1 MKTLILAVAFAAG
14 LAAAPV
20 VGAHANQVGKR
31 IAYLGTA
38 ANQPFV
44 AGMSEAVVAK
54 AESLGMK
61 VTGFFSPFNPALQ
74 AQQVD
79 DVIARKFD
87 IIIMMAVSE
96 HAIIPSLERAKK
108 AGIPVILVTGTI
120 QDHTDLY
127 LTFVGENPVELGK
140 LAAEATVQGLKKSG
154 RNSGKIALITG
165 SMQEGVAPLRV
176 EGFKEVLKRYPSYKI
191 VALEDAQWDTAL
203 SEKAAGE
210 IFARFAPQGGI
221 DALYGMSDNQATAA
235 IQAANSAGIK
245 VGLKPNDLLVVSG
258 NCMKLG
264 VGDIEKGIMYAT
276 IDQTPV
282 PTAVTA
288 VQVAADYFNGKM
300 PPKHIYLPI
309 QIVTKANIA
318 KFAGPCSY

>member
-1 MKTLILAVAFAAG
+1 MRKLILAVAFAAG
-14 LAAAPV
+14 LAAVPG
-20 VGAHANQVGKR
+20 VGAQADQAGKR

-44 AGMSEAVVAK
+44 AGMSQAVVAK
-54 AESLGMK
+54 ADSLGMK

-79 DVIARKFD
+79 DIIARKFD
-87 IIIMMAVSE
+87 IMIMMAVSE

-120 QDHTDLY
+120 QGHEDLY
-127 LTFVGENPVELGK
+127 LTYVGENPVELGR
-140 LAAEATVQGLKKSG
+140 LAAEATVEGLKKSG
-154 RNSGKIALITG
+154 RTSGKIALITG

-176 EGFKEVLKRYPSYKI
+176 EGFKEVLNKYPSYKI
-191 VALEDAQWDTAL
+191 VASEDAQWDTAM
-203 SEKAAGE
+203 SEKAAGQ
-210 IFARFAPQGGI
+210 IFARFAPQGGV
-221 DALYGMSDNQATAA
+221 DAVYGMSDNQATAA

-245 VGLKPNDLLVVSG
+245 VGSEPNDLVVVSG
-258 NCMKLG
+258 NCMKPG
-264 VGDIEKGIMYAT
+264 VGAIENGAMYAT
-276 IDQTPV
+276 INQTPV
-282 PTAVTA
+282 PTAETA

-300 PPKHIYLPI
+300 PPKHIFLPI

-318 KFAGPCSY
+318 TFAGPCSY